1 MCIVFSPTNVD
12 RDDSL
17 AFEIICRYFYRLK
30 WELGSSQGMYSCS
43 GRLTCH
49 SPLSPSSVSATT
61 KSLKDLSYVVPRLT
75 QHSVFDVWPLDA
87 CTKLSLV
94 SHTSSESASSDRQ
107 VALSLRSVTVVVFR
121 QIHSTSDITT
131 DIWESWYMSGF
142 PSHPNPFI
150 DGLYHLSRT
159 MRQQFEAS
167 ISMIENCY
175 RVVFPWPPRGVVQ
188 VRCSPWRRLFLG
200 NAVKVIE
207 ETCI

>member
-1 MCIVFSPTNVD
+1 MHHIFTTLEFHSHLNAETPNLTITASQIIMLRWYNNAEWNVRGRFTQNSSTLLWLSLHPGIGLKMCIVFSPTNVD

-121 QIHSTSDITT
+121 
-131 DIWESWYMSGF
+131 
-142 PSHPNPFI
+142 
-150 DGLYHLSRT
+150 
-159 MRQQFEAS
+159 
-167 ISMIENCY
+167 
-175 RVVFPWPPRGVVQ
+175 
-188 VRCSPWRRLFLG
+188 
-200 NAVKVIE
+200 
-207 ETCI
+207 